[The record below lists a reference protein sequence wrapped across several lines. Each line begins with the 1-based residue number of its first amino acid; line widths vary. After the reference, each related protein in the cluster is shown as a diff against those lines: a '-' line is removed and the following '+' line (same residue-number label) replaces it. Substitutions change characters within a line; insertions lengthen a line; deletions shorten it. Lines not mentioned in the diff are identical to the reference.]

1 MLTNATHIFY
11 THLYTAQ
18 DTHVH
23 TAIASPSFVFC
34 TFLPST
40 SRSIFLL
47 QTFNNI
53 LIAPS
58 NKPIHSTHIYS
69 HK

>member
-40 SRSIFLL
+40 HRVAFFSYKHLI
-47 QTFNNI
+47 TF
-53 LIAPS
+53 
-58 NKPIHSTHIYS
+58 
-69 HK
+69 

>member
-1 MLTNATHIFY
+1 MYIQQS
-11 THLYTAQ
+11 HLLHLFSAL
-18 DTHVH
+18 
-23 TAIASPSFVFC
+23 
-34 TFLPST
+34 FLPST

-58 NKPIHSTHIYS
+58 NKPIHIGHSTHIHS